1 MMTEWI
7 DFPRSEQFL
16 PDGKFV
22 PGNNNSYDK
31 CRRRFDL
38 VSTIIQFICLV
49 SKDTKVSFCK
59 FIVALVSVL
68 QYLRYFK
75 LLIIIFLFQST

>member
-1 MMTEWI
+1 MLICIFVLMMTEWI

-38 VSTIIQFICLV
+38 VSTIIQFISLV
-49 SKDTKVSFCK
+49 SILK
-59 FIVALVSVL
+59 
-68 QYLRYFK
+68 
-75 LLIIIFLFQST
+75 FLFVSS